1 MHATTLGECWLRT
14 SAAILEHG
22 AEAAYDGLAIREL
35 AHMALSVA
43 SPDPEDEL
51 IARLGDPAWSQWMH
65 ENFFSPEN
73 VPELGNAR
81 SYAARLFDYEGSG
94 RDQLAWVVERLRADP
109 ESRSATI
116 TTFEPLLDTTYIP
129 CVSMLDFWA
138 PAGRLELV
146 VYAHSLDFGKKA
158 YGNLVELARLQQLV
172 AGELGLPLGPLDDLR
187 QVGARLRA
195 GVGSD
200 GPARERLAGSGFVN
214 PGREAE
220 ASPAAQASAA
230 SSVISGTPASAFET
244 GQPTFAPSAAATNA
258 SSSIPGTD
266 PRTVSAIFVIP
277 SPGTNVTVAEVSS

>member
-1 MHATTLGECWLRT
+1 MATAVTTVDATTLGECWLRT

-22 AEAAYDGLAIREL
+22 FVATYDRLAIKEL

-43 SPDPEDEL
+43 SPDSKDEL

-65 ENFFSPEN
+65 DNFFSPEN

-109 ESRSATI
+109 ASRSATI
-116 TTFEPLLDTTYIP
+116 TTFEPLHDTTYIP

-138 PAGRLELV
+138 PAGSLELV

-172 AGELGLPLGPLDDLR
+172 AGELGLP
-187 QVGARLRA
+187 VGRLTVLCKSAHLYEPEWALMA
-195 GVGSD
+195 GLVAQGAWLQP
-200 GPARERLAGSGFVN
+200 GAGT
-214 PGREAE
+214 A
-220 ASPAAQASAA
+220 
-230 SSVISGTPASAFET
+230 
-244 GQPTFAPSAAATNA
+244 
-258 SSSIPGTD
+258 
-266 PRTVSAIFVIP
+266 
-277 SPGTNVTVAEVSS
+277 

>member
-1 MHATTLGECWLRT
+1 MTTAVTTVDATTLGECWLRT

-22 AEAAYDGLAIREL
+22 SDAAYDGLAIKEL

-51 IARLGDPAWSQWMH
+51 IARLGDPAWSRWMH

-158 YGNLVELARLQQLV
+158 YGNLVELARLQ
-172 AGELGLPLGPLDDLR
+172 ELRRRRARAAPRAAHDLR

-195 GVGSD
+195 RVGSD
-200 GPARERLAGSGFVN
+200 GAARRQRAAGVQPARR
-214 PGREAE
+214 
-220 ASPAAQASAA
+220 
-230 SSVISGTPASAFET
+230 
-244 GQPTFAPSAAATNA
+244 
-258 SSSIPGTD
+258 
-266 PRTVSAIFVIP
+266 
-277 SPGTNVTVAEVSS
+277 